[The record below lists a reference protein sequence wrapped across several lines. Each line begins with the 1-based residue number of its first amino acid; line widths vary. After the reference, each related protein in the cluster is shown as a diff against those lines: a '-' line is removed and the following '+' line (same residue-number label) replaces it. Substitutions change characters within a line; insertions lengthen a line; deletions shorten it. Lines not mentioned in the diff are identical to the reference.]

1 MVKAASQSNNVH
13 MRLKLI
19 PSPSDY
25 VALTLYRDGDFPT
38 FRKIF
43 EEMQHDSPLQHFAQD
58 PEAAA
63 TAMVIENRSEKEIT
77 ALRYRWTFVDAA
89 GKARKSIASSD
100 SYKVDVYRP
109 VISSESKLLV
119 TQTGSVTEALID
131 HVLAGGGFIAT
142 GSRSHRDYQAAEVE
156 FQIEF
161 VMFADG
167 EIAGTDPD
175 HFGAELQF
183 RKRAAMYIAQQIR
196 AANTDGRDPTPVL
209 TALCDI
215 PHVRDD
221 LPARLVADYA
231 RTALHRSTMQMNSF
245 DWKEGLLRH
254 LENRP
259 ELPKFYRRGTPE

>member
-1 MVKAASQSNNVH
+1 

-25 VALTLYRDGDFPT
+25 VALTPYRDGDFPT

-43 EEMQHDSPLQHFAQD
+43 EEMQHDSPLRHFAQN
-58 PEAAA
+58 PKAAE

-77 ALRYRWTFVDAA
+77 ALRYRWTFVDAE
-89 GKARKSIASSD
+89 GKARKKTTASD

-109 VISSESKLLV
+109 VISSESRILV
-119 TQTGSVTEALID
+119 TQIGSVNETLID
-131 HVLAGGGFIAT
+131 HLVAGGGFIAT
-142 GSRSHRDYQAAEVE
+142 GSTLYRDDQAVEVE

-175 HFGAELQF
+175 HYGAELQF
-183 RKRAAMYIAQQIR
+183 RKRAAMYVAQQIR

-209 TALCDI
+209 TALRDI
-215 PHVRDD
+215 PHFRDD

-231 RTALHRSTMQMNSF
+231 RKYLIFQMGSP
-245 DWKEGLLRH
+245 DMKEGPLRH
-254 LENRP
+254 LENRS

>member
-1 MVKAASQSNNVH
+1 

-19 PSPSDY
+19 PSPSDD
-25 VALTLYRDGDFPT
+25 VALTPYRDGDFPT

-43 EEMQHDSPLQHFAQD
+43 EEMQHDSPLRPFAQN
-58 PEAAA
+58 PKAAE
-63 TAMVIENRSEKEIT
+63 TAIVIENRSEKEMT
-77 ALRYRWTFVDAA
+77 ALRYRWTFVDAE
-89 GKARKSIASSD
+89 GKTRKNIASND

-109 VISSESKLLV
+109 VISPESRILV
-119 TQTGSVTEALID
+119 TQIGCVSEAQID
-131 HVLAGGGFIAT
+131 HVLAGGGFLAT
-142 GSRSHRDYQAAEVE
+142 GSRLYRDYPAVEVE

-175 HFGAELQF
+175 HFAAELQF
-183 RKRAAMYIAQQIR
+183 RKRAAMYVAQQIR

-209 TALCDI
+209 TALRDI

-231 RTALHRSTMQMNSF
+231 RTSLMQQIGSPDM
-245 DWKEGLLRH
+245 KEGPLRH

-259 ELPKFYRRGTPE
+259 ELPKFYRRGIPE